1 VTAAPRPTPLARRT
15 GVAALIVGV
24 LAAGALTSPA
34 SAAQTA
40 GRAAATLPATVG
52 ALRGT
57 ATATSTFHLI
67 AVGDIA
73 REGGAQ
79 ASTAAVIAARDPQAL
94 LLLGDTAYSSGT
106 TEEYAAWFAPSYG
119 RFLPISWAVPGN
131 HEYRTAN
138 AAGFRTYF
146 GVTGRTWWAKRAG
159 SWLVIGLDSEKVG
172 SSAQR
177 DFVKA
182 TLRAN
187 QGRPTLVAW
196 HRPRYSSGEHRDQ
209 RNVAPLWKLVS
220 RDRDVQLV
228 LWGHD
233 HDYERMAVPVRDRRA
248 KAAFVVGTGG
258 AELRGVKRYAGRTWS
273 KRIVTGRY
281 GVLDLQL
288 GATSFGWRFVRTDGT
303 SVDVGTRK
311 VRRA

>member
-1 VTAAPRPTPLARRT
+1 VTSAPRASARARRT
-15 GVAALIVGV
+15 GTLALVGV
-24 LAAGALTSPA
+24 LAAGALATPA
-34 SAAQTA
+34 SAGQTI
-40 GRAAATLPATVG
+40 GRATATLPGTVG
-52 ALRGT
+52 ALTGT
-57 ATATSTFHLI
+57 ATATSTFHLV

-79 ASTAAVIAARDPQAL
+79 SSTAAVIAARDPQAL
-94 LLLGDTAYSSGT
+94 LLLGDTAYDSGT
-106 TEEYAAWFAPSYG
+106 TAEYAAWFDPSYG
-119 RFLPISWAVPGN
+119 RFKPISWAVPGN
-131 HEYRTAN
+131 HEYRTAG
-138 AAGFRTYF
+138 AAGFRSYF

-159 SWLVIGLDSEKVG
+159 AWLVIGLDSEKVG

-177 DFVKA
+177 AFVTA

-209 RNVAPLWKLVS
+209 KDVAPLWKLVS
-220 RDRDVQLV
+220 RDKDVQLA

-233 HDYERMAVPVRDRRA
+233 HDYERMAVPVSNRRA

-258 AELRGVKRYAGRTWS
+258 AELRPVKRYAGRTWS

-288 GATSFGWRFVRTDGT
+288 GATSFGWRFVLTDGS

>member
-1 VTAAPRPTPLARRT
+1 MSRTRVRDARRPATAALVGAVVALGLLTPP
-15 GVAALIVGV
+15 
-24 LAAGALTSPA
+24 AAGASPVRA
-34 SAAQTA
+34 SATLA
-40 GRAAATLPATVG
+40 GTVG

-57 ATATSTFHLI
+57 ATVSPSFHLV

-73 REGGAQ
+73 RSGGAQ
-79 ASTAAVIAARDPQAL
+79 AATAAVVAARNAQAL
-94 LLLGDTAYSSGT
+94 LLLGDTAYDSGSSSD
-106 TEEYAAWFAPSYG
+106 YASRYDPAYG
-119 RFLPISWAVPGN
+119 RFRSISWPLPGN

-146 GVTGRTWWAKRAG
+146 GVTGPTWWAKRAG
-159 SWLVIGLDSEKVG
+159 AWLVLGLDSEKIG
-172 SSAQR
+172 SAAQR
-177 DFVKA
+177 AFVVA

-209 RNVAPLWKLVS
+209 RNVGPLWKLVS

-233 HDYERMAVPVRDRRA
+233 HDYERMLAPVSNRRA

-258 AELRGVKRYAGRTWS
+258 AELRGVTRYAGRTWS
-273 KRIVTGRY
+273 KRIVTQRH
-281 GVLDLQL
+281 GVLDLWL
-288 GATSFGWRFVRTDGT
+288 GASRFTWRFVRTDGV
-303 SVDVGTRK
+303 SVDPGSRTVK
-311 VRRA
+311 RA